1 VVIKPL
7 GHIGNIIISVFYDII
22 NKFIT
27 MKKLSKILLIT
38 PPYHSG
44 VVESAG
50 VWLNVG
56 FVYIAGSLR
65 AAGYDPIIYDAMSYW
80 HGYDDIEKRITDIKP
95 DVVATTAFTAEIV
108 DALKVLKLA
117 KDINP
122 GIVTIIGNV
131 HPTFCYEEIFK
142 EHYWYVD
149 YIVRGE
155 GEETMVD
162 LMNMF
167 SRGGDR
173 SKVKGIV
180 YMENGGIVV
189 TPPRGYIKDLDS
201 LPTAW
206 DLIDWPIYTYRTME
220 NSTLAIVS
228 SSRGCSQQCSFCSQ
242 QLFWQRK
249 WRGRSAENF
258 INELEYL
265 RNIYGVNVV
274 MLSDETPTLSKKR
287 WERILDLKIE
297 RGLDTKLLFETRVG
311 DILRDEDI
319 LHKYREADVDHIYV
333 GVESTA
339 QETLDVFKKDIKVEQ
354 SQKAIRLINE
364 YDIVS
369 ETSFVLGMPDDTK
382 EKIRYTVELA
392 KFYNPDLAF
401 FIAIAP
407 WPYSDIYPILK
418 PYIEVLDY
426 SKYNLV
432 EPVVK
437 PKQMTIDEV
446 RKELGTASRNFYMD
460 KLKNLELLTP
470 KKREF
475 MIKVIHLIATNT
487 YLAEH
492 MKGEMPE
499 EIKKLLGGLAAGKL

>member
-1 VVIKPL
+1 MKRIK
-7 GHIGNIIISVFYDII
+7 
-22 NKFIT
+22 
-27 MKKLSKILLIT
+27 KILLIT

-65 AAGYDPIIYDAMSYW
+65 AAGYDPIYYDAMSHWYN
-80 HGYDDIEKRITDIKP
+80 YEDIGKRIESEQP

-117 KDINP
+117 KEINSN
-122 GIVTIIGNV
+122 IITVIGNV
-131 HPTFCYEEIFK
+131 HPTFCYEEMLK
-142 EHYWYVD
+142 DGSMPVD

-162 LMNMF
+162 LMNVL
-167 SRGGDR
+167 SSGSDL
-173 SKVKGIV
+173 SKVRGIA
-180 YMENGGIVV
+180 YRDNGNIVA
-189 TPPRGYIKDLDS
+189 TPARDFIKDLDA
-201 LPTAW
+201 LPLAW
-206 DLIDWPIYTYRTME
+206 DLVDWPIYTYRTME
-220 NSTLAIVS
+220 NSRLAIVS

-258 INELEYL
+258 VGELEFL
-265 RNIYGVNVV
+265 RDTYGVNVV
-274 MLSDETPTLSKKR
+274 MISDETPTLNRKR
-287 WERILDLKIE
+287 WDRILDLLIE
-297 RGLDTKLLFETRVG
+297 RNVGTKILMETRVD

-319 LHKYREADVDHIYV
+319 MPKYKEAHIDHIYV
-333 GVESTA
+333 GVEATT
-339 QETLDVFKKDIKVEQ
+339 QETLDIFKKDIKVEQ
-354 SQKAIRLINE
+354 SKKALDLINE
-364 YDIVS
+364 YGIVS

-382 EKIRYTVELA
+382 EKIRDTVELA

-401 FIAIAP
+401 FLAIAP
-407 WPYSDIYPILK
+407 WPYSEIYPMLK
-418 PYIEVLDY
+418 PYIEVWDY

-437 PKQMTIDEV
+437 PKEMTIDEV
-446 RKELGTASRNFYMD
+446 RKELGLASRNFYMD
-460 KLKNLELLTP
+460 KLKNLERLTP
-470 KKREF
+470 RKREF
-475 MIKVIHLIATNT
+475 MIKVTKLITTNS

-492 MKGEMPE
+492 MQGEMPE
-499 EIKKLLGGLAAGKL
+499 EVKRLIDSLMVKP